1 MTLHLA
7 AEIIEIN
14 LWDYGG
20 CKPPVTGLSLNKS
33 RRSAACIPPPNS
45 FPGAQPLHKTWL
57 SIAVCCYNICNL
69 NSDVECYNLLG
80 CCCVCSFLRF
90 LCSPCSCNILRTS
103 STNIKHEVAQHL
115 IVYTSSVSPFIW
127 SATSSL
133 SLFLSLSLS
142 FSPLIFVLSL
152 PVLRIAGVL
161 YFTLHPPLLLLL
173 LLLLLLPF

>member
-1 MTLHLA
+1 MHLA

-80 CCCVCSFLRF
+80 CCCVCLFLRF

-173 LLLLLLPF
+173 LLLPLLPF

>member
-1 MTLHLA
+1 MHLA

-80 CCCVCSFLRF
+80 CRCVCLFLRF

-173 LLLLLLPF
+173 LLLPLLPF

>member
-1 MTLHLA
+1 MSEKKSKLHLKGKKINRCVMTLHLA

-115 IVYTSSVSPFIW
+115 IVYTSSVSLSFGLPHLH
-127 SATSSL
+127 SVSS
-133 SLFLSLSLS
+133 SHSLSLSL
-142 FSPLIFVLSL
+142 L
-152 PVLRIAGVL
+152 
-161 YFTLHPPLLLLL
+161 
-173 LLLLLLPF
+173 